1 MIDLAKN
8 SISRQFLQMSRGMA
22 DRIDEA
28 FEEENDKSNKVRIPS
43 MLIMAC
49 NISEV
54 IRLREELI
62 RSVHETSIL
71 ANVYKE

>member
-1 MIDLAKN
+1 MT
-8 SISRQFLQMSRGMA
+8 RGMA

-28 FEEENDKSNKVRIPS
+28 FEEENDKANKVSVPS
-43 MLIMAC
+43 MLTMAC

-71 ANVYKE
+71 AKVYAE